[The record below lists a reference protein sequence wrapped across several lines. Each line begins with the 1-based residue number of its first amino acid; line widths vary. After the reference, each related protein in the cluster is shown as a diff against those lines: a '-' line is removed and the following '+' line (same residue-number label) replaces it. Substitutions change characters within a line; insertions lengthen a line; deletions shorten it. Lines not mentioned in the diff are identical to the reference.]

1 LRLKKIRHYI
11 SENIKKLS
19 QINLAFTKTELHIL
33 SYTATI
39 KKNKSLF
46 LHSSMKDYYYFLG
59 ISPDASEED
68 IKKAYRKLSLKY
80 HPDKN
85 DNDDFFAGRF
95 REIQEAYEILSDSA
109 KRYSYDQNLESH
121 QKSFRYNVPPA
132 IKTFTANKIHAKKG
146 EEIIINWQTNNAD
159 VVKVLPFGLE
169 KPYGERIFK
178 ITEFKDGKF
187 QLLLHATNSVLHKTV
202 VQGITII
209 EVFDND
215 AAQFKSNVEE
225 MFKPQPRTR
234 INKSGQPKIM
244 MLIWGVIILAL
255 AIYFLFRNSG

>member
-1 LRLKKIRHYI
+1 
-11 SENIKKLS
+11 
-19 QINLAFTKTELHIL
+19 
-33 SYTATI
+33 
-39 KKNKSLF
+39 
-46 LHSSMKDYYYFLG
+46 MKDYYYFLG

-85 DNDDFFAGRF
+85 DNDDFFAARF
-95 REIQEAYEILSDSA
+95 REIQEAYEILSDSG
-109 KRYSYDQNLESH
+109 RRRTYDQNLENH
-121 QKSFRYNVPPA
+121 QKSFRYNTPPS

-146 EEIIINWQTNNAD
+146 EEIIINWQTSNAD

-169 KPYGERIFK
+169 KPFGERIFK

-187 QLLLHATNSVLHKTV
+187 QILLHATNSLLHKTA
-202 VQGITII
+202 VQGITIT
-209 EVFDND
+209 EVFEND
-215 AAQFKSNVEE
+215 AAQFKSSVEE

-244 MLIWGVIILAL
+244 MLIWGVIILVL
-255 AIYFLFRNSG
+255 AIYFLFRNFG